1 MKKLIY
7 ALATFSFIVTIS
19 YSQENC
25 SKYYPLEEGTK
36 FQITNYD
43 KNDKPGAVID
53 YLVKESTGDS
63 AIIYYEMMDE
73 KGELVLSS
81 EYGFRCENDGISI
94 DFNSL
99 AAPGMM
105 QQYQEMEVD
114 LTGTN
119 LFLPNNL
126 SVGQSLPD
134 ADLLMNVRMTPIN
147 MKLTVRIFDRK
158 VEGEETVTTP
168 AGTFDCIVISQSSE
182 TKMGVK
188 VSASS
193 REWYAPEVG
202 LVKQESYNKKGKLM
216 GRSELTAFSQ

>member
-1 MKKLIY
+1 MKNVISTLIGIC
-7 ALATFSFIVTIS
+7 LIATVS
-19 YSQENC
+19 YSQDKC

-43 KNDKPGAVID
+43 KNDKAGTVVD
-53 YLVKESTGDS
+53 YLIKESSGDT
-63 AIIYYEMMDE
+63 AIIYYEMFDD
-73 KGELVLSS
+73 KGELVMSS
-81 EYGFRCENDGISI
+81 EYGITCENDGVSI

-105 QQYQEMEVD
+105 EQYQDMEVD
-114 LTGTN
+114 LSGTN

-134 ADLLMNVRMTPIN
+134 ADLLMNVRMTPLN
-147 MKLTVRIFDRK
+147 MKMTVKIFDRK
-158 VEGEETVTTP
+158 VEGKETITTP
-168 AGTFDCIVISQSSE
+168 AGTFDCIILTQSSE

-188 VSASS
+188 VSGSS

-202 LVKQESYNKKGKLM
+202 LVKQESYNKKGKIM
-216 GRSELTAFSQ
+216 GKSILTKFGD